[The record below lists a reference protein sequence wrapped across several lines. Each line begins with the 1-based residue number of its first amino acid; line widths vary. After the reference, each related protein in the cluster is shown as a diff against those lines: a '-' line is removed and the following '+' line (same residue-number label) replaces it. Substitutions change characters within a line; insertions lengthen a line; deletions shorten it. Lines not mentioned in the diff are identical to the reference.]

1 MKKLY
6 LAMLLLCT
14 AVSFAQTRVFK
25 IVDKNTQKE
34 LTSAYAENTTTNA
47 IIYATAE
54 GLALQV
60 QQSYRIKNLGYQP
73 VEVEITS
80 TTPKIIVLQPK
91 VNSLAEVLITG
102 NRLQDPVMTMVKPDI
117 SKYVVQPKNV
127 ADLFTGLNGFSL
139 IKRGNYA
146 IDPSFRAAQYE
157 QLNIQYD
164 GGTKVMHACPNRMD
178 PITSHVSPEEISKI
192 EVIKGPFSMR
202 YGATFG
208 GVVNL
213 VTQSAQNYKQGVSG
227 SVSSGYETNGNA
239 LTTMAKVNYVDEKF
253 DLGVNYGYRDFGNY
267 EDGSNTEIPSSF
279 RSIDYGINL
288 GYNFTEQQ
296 RLQLNWRQSFGRDVL
311 HASLPMDT
319 EYDDSSI
326 ASLDYHIKELSDG
339 VNALKFKLYYSFVDH
354 LMTNENRP
362 NRSIVEASSPVESI
376 TTGGKLEVD
385 WQLSEEIRVFSG
397 FDVQLLARDGSRT
410 RVVKQN
416 MMGMPLPEAQVFVDK
431 IWQDS
436 YVNTFGFFNEAK
448 WKLLEQTSLTLGA
461 RLDLVTS
468 DIKDPEAD
476 FEDLYPNLGEREE
489 YNFSFTA
496 SLTQDLN
503 EYSTLEFAFGRGL
516 RSANMIELYINHF
529 SVGPDPYEYIGNPN
543 LDAEV
548 NNQFEVKY
556 ASNYTINHGFF
567 KGLSFEASAYY
578 SIFENYIAPLIDTSL
593 NRKYMPNQEPIHP
606 KVFRNLDDAYKYGF
620 ETNFNL
626 ALPSDFSLNWQ
637 SAYVMTKNED
647 LDEALPLTPPWRNRF
662 TLAYTTNTFWS
673 ELAYQVVSKQDELST
688 SFGEVET
695 PAWQT
700 LDFKA
705 GLNYKS
711 YQFGVAV
718 LNIFDEF
725 YNNHLNF
732 AFTNQDGF
740 ARRPITEPGR
750 NFSVFAKYKF

>member
-1 MKKLY
+1 MKKMY
-6 LAMLLLCT
+6 LAAFLLFT
-14 AVSFAQTRVFK
+14 AVSFAQTRLFK
-25 IVDKNTQKE
+25 IVDKNTKKE
-34 LTSAYAENTTTNA
+34 LTTAYAENTVTNA
-47 IIYATAE
+47 IIYANAE
-54 GLALQV
+54 GLALEL
-60 QQSYRIKNLGYQP
+60 QQSYRIKNLGYQS
-73 VEVEITS
+73 VEVKITS
-80 TTPKIIVLQPK
+80 TTPEVVSLQPK

-127 ADLFTGLNGFSL
+127 ADLFSGLNGFSL

-192 EVIKGPFSMR
+192 EVIKGPFSVR

-213 VTQSAQNYKQGVSG
+213 VTQSAQNYKKGISG

-239 LTTMAKVNYVDEKF
+239 LTTMAKLNYVDNKF

-296 RLQLNWRQSFGRDVL
+296 RLQLNWRQSYGREVL

-326 ASLDYHIKELSDG
+326 ASLDYHINELSEG
-339 VNALKFKLYYSFVDH
+339 INALKFKVYYSFVDH

-362 NRSIVEASSPVESI
+362 NRSIVEASSPVEST

-385 WQLSEEIRVFSG
+385 WQLSEAIRVFSG
-397 FDVQLLARDGSRT
+397 VDAQLIARDGSRT

-416 MMGMPLPEAQVFVDK
+416 MMGMPLPQAQIFTDK

-448 WKLLEQTSLTLGA
+448 WKLQEKTSLTLGA

-496 SLTQDLN
+496 SIIQDLSDH
-503 EYSTLEFAFGRGL
+503 STLEFAFGRGL
-516 RSANMIELYINHF
+516 RSANMIERYINHF
-529 SVGPDPYEYIGNPN
+529 SVGPDPFEYIGNPN

-556 ASNYTINHGFF
+556 ASNYALNHNFF
-567 KGLSFEASAYY
+567 KGINFEASAYY
-578 SIFENYIAPLIDTSL
+578 SIFENYIVPLIDTSL
-593 NRKYMPNQEPIHP
+593 SRKYMPNLEPTNP
-606 KVFRNLDDAYKYGF
+606 KVFRNLDEAYKYGF
-620 ETNFNL
+620 ETSLSL
-626 ALPSDFSLNWQ
+626 ALINDFNLNWQ
-637 SAYVMTKNED
+637 SAYVMTKNQD

-662 TLAYTTNTFWS
+662 TLAYTTNTFWG

-705 GLNYKS
+705 GFNYKS

-740 ARRPITEPGR
+740 SRRPITEPGR

>member
-397 FDVQLLARDGSRT
+397 FDAQLLARDGSRT

-556 ASNYTINHGFF
+556 ASNYAINHSFF
-567 KGLSFEASAYY
+567 KGISFEASAYY

-620 ETNFNL
+620 ETSFNL
-626 ALPSDFSLNWQ
+626 ALPSDFNLNWQ

-740 ARRPITEPGR
+740 SRRPITEPGR

>member
-127 ADLFTGLNGFSL
+127 ADLFSGLNGFSL

-178 PITSHVSPEEISKI
+178 PITSHVSPEEIAKI

-326 ASLDYHIKELSDG
+326 ASLDYHIKELSEG

-397 FDVQLLARDGSRT
+397 FDAQLLARDGSRT

-516 RSANMIELYINHF
+516 RSANMIERYINHF
-529 SVGPDPYEYIGNPN
+529 SVGSDPYEYIGNPN

-556 ASNYTINHGFF
+556 ASNYAINHGFF
-567 KGLSFEASAYY
+567 KGISFEASAYY

-620 ETNFNL
+620 ETSFNL
-626 ALPSDFSLNWQ
+626 ALPNDFNLNWQ

-695 PAWQT
+695 SAWQT

-740 ARRPITEPGR
+740 SRRPITEPGR

>member
-14 AVSFAQTRVFK
+14 AVSFAQSRVFK

-127 ADLFTGLNGFSL
+127 ADLFSGLNGFSL

-288 GYNFTEQQ
+288 GYNFTDQQ

-326 ASLDYHIKELSDG
+326 ASLDYHINELSEG
-339 VNALKFKLYYSFVDH
+339 VNALKFKLYYSYVDH

-397 FDVQLLARDGSRT
+397 FDAQLLARDGSRT

-448 WKLLEQTSLTLGA
+448 WKLQEKTSLTLGA

-503 EYSTLEFAFGRGL
+503 DHSTLEFAFGRGL
-516 RSANMIELYINHF
+516 RSANMIERYINHF

-556 ASNYTINHGFF
+556 ASNYAINHSFF
-567 KGLSFEASAYY
+567 KGISFEASAYY

-620 ETNFNL
+620 ETSFNL
-626 ALPSDFSLNWQ
+626 ALPSDFNLNWQ
-637 SAYVMTKNED
+637 SAYVVTKNED

-705 GLNYKS
+705 GLNLKTGEKL
-711 YQFGVAV
+711 Q
-718 LNIFDEF
+718 
-725 YNNHLNF
+725 
-732 AFTNQDGF
+732 Q
-740 ARRPITEPGR
+740 
-750 NFSVFAKYKF
+750 K

>member
-1 MKKLY
+1 
-6 LAMLLLCT
+6 MLLLCT

-127 ADLFTGLNGFSL
+127 ADLFSGLNGFSL

-178 PITSHVSPEEISKI
+178 PITSHVSPEEIAKI

-326 ASLDYHIKELSDG
+326 ASLDYHIKELSEG

-397 FDVQLLARDGSRT
+397 FDAQLLARDGSRT

-516 RSANMIELYINHF
+516 RSANMIERYINHF
-529 SVGPDPYEYIGNPN
+529 SVGSDPYEYIGNPN

-556 ASNYTINHGFF
+556 ASNYAINHGFF
-567 KGLSFEASAYY
+567 KGISFEASAYY

-620 ETNFNL
+620 ETSFNL
-626 ALPSDFSLNWQ
+626 ALPNDFNLNWQ

-695 PAWQT
+695 SAWQT

-740 ARRPITEPGR
+740 SRRPITEPGR

>member
-127 ADLFTGLNGFSL
+127 ADLFSGLNGFSL

-397 FDVQLLARDGSRT
+397 FDAQLLARDGSRT

-448 WKLLEQTSLTLGA
+448 WKLQEKTSLTLGA

-516 RSANMIELYINHF
+516 RSANMIERYINHF

-543 LDAEV
+543 LDAEI
-548 NNQFEVKY
+548 NNQFEIKY
-556 ASNYTINHGFF
+556 ASNYAINHGFF
-567 KGLSFEASAYY
+567 KGVSFEASAYY

-620 ETNFNL
+620 ETSFNL
-626 ALPSDFSLNWQ
+626 ALPSDFNLNWQ
-637 SAYVMTKNED
+637 SAYVVTKNED

-740 ARRPITEPGR
+740 SRRPITEPGR

>member
-34 LTSAYAENTTTNA
+34 LTSAYAENTTSNA

-60 QQSYRIKNLGYQP
+60 QQIYRIKNLGYQS
-73 VEVEITS
+73 VKVEITS
-80 TTPKIIVLQPK
+80 TTPKIIVLKPK

-127 ADLFTGLNGFSL
+127 ADLFSGLNGFSL

-397 FDVQLLARDGSRT
+397 FDAQLLARDGSRT

-416 MMGMPLPEAQVFVDK
+416 MMGMPLSEAQVFVDK

-448 WKLLEQTSLTLGA
+448 WKLQEKTSLTLGA

-468 DIKDPEAD
+468 DIKDPEAG

-516 RSANMIELYINHF
+516 RSANMIERYINHF

-556 ASNYTINHGFF
+556 ASNYAINHGFF
-567 KGLSFEASAYY
+567 KGISFEASAYY

-626 ALPSDFSLNWQ
+626 ALPSDFNLNWQ

-740 ARRPITEPGR
+740 SRRPITEPGR

>member
-127 ADLFTGLNGFSL
+127 ADLFSGLNGFSL

-239 LTTMAKVNYVDEKF
+239 LTTMAKVNYVDKKF

-397 FDVQLLARDGSRT
+397 FDAQLLARDGSRT

-448 WKLLEQTSLTLGA
+448 WKLQEKTSLTLGA

-516 RSANMIELYINHF
+516 RSANMIERYINHF

-556 ASNYTINHGFF
+556 ASNYAINHGFF
-567 KGLSFEASAYY
+567 KGISFEASAYY

-620 ETNFNL
+620 ETSFNL
-626 ALPSDFSLNWQ
+626 ALPSDFNLNWQ

-740 ARRPITEPGR
+740 ERRPITEPGR